1 MCLFCFR
8 AHTAESVPCM
18 QALMHS
24 PIYVYAFR
32 PLSLLLHAEL
42 WEGIY
47 KTICQNWQLF
57 GGMNKETTHILHTK
71 VRSRCI
77 ISTNQTGVEIFGLC
91 WMSIGTN

>member
-1 MCLFCFR
+1 MYIYKIYHIMYCIYIHTILDIHIQSFVYKYIMCLFCFR

-42 WEGIY
+42 
-47 KTICQNWQLF
+47 
-57 GGMNKETTHILHTK
+57 
-71 VRSRCI
+71 
-77 ISTNQTGVEIFGLC
+77 
-91 WMSIGTN
+91 